1 MCDTK
6 FLQHGLKLGIPEAA
20 FCRYSSKY
28 ALLKILQIY
37 RKTSVLESLFN
48 KVKDLKAYNF
58 GKKRLQHMLFCENFE
73 TFENIS
79 FTEHLSWLLFGIQK
93 ADSRPFSYQKTYTK
107 KSPWVALY

>member
-20 FCRYSSKY
+20 FRRYSSKY

-48 KVKDLKAYNF
+48 KVKGMKPCNF
-58 GKKRLQHMLFCENFE
+58 VKKRLQHMFFL
-73 TFENIS
+73 
-79 FTEHLSWLLFGIQK
+79 
-93 ADSRPFSYQKTYTK
+93 
-107 KSPWVALY
+107 